1 MTIKTVSSRE
11 FNQNVSKAK
20 KDAEQGPVVITTR
33 GKPAHVLLNI
43 SEYQELINGQLK
55 IADLLALPGAE
66 DIELEMPKLN
76 DQAQA
81 ADLF

>member
-11 FNQNVSKAK
+11 FNQHVSKAK

-33 GKPAHVLLNI
+33 GRPAHVLLNI
-43 SEYQELINGQLK
+43 SEYQDLINEKLK
-55 IADLLALPGAE
+55 ITDLLALPGTE
-66 DIELEMPKLN
+66 DIELKTPKLN

>member
-11 FNQNVSKAK
+11 FNQHVSKVK
-20 KDAEQGPVVITTR
+20 KDADKGPVVITTR
-33 GKPAHVLLNI
+33 GKPAYVLLNI
-43 SEYQELINGQLK
+43 SEYQNLIKGQLK

-66 DIELEMPKLN
+66 DIELEMPKL
-76 DQAQA
+76 DDPAQA